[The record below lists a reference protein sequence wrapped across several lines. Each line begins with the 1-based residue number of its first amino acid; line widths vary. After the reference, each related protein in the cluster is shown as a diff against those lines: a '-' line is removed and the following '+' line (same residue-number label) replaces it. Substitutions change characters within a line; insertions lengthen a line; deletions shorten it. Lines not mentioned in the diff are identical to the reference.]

1 VRAFFAFFLAP
12 PLGGA
17 GLTRDVF
24 FLGPRF
30 RGDDNIG
37 AGFRFAYLAE
47 NVLTEAILTVIV
59 NFSFWLTDG
68 VKLREQKKTRHG
80 RVETNMHDWDK
91 TIAAHGGW
99 PIK

>member
-59 NFSFWLTDG
+59 NFSFWLTDYRRNG
-68 VKLREQKKTRHG
+68 WSKTQG
-80 RVETNMHDWDK
+80 AEKNSS
-91 TIAAHGGW
+91 W
-99 PIK
+99 PSGDEHA